1 MYIINIVKTINK
13 TKQNEKKIYI
23 YIYIYIYNK
32 KKYLKIISMFLIK

>member
-23 YIYIYIYNK
+23 YIYIYNK
-32 KKYLKIISMFLIK
+32 KK